1 MSKSKAKKRRKERKE
16 LRHELTHNMI
26 KKVSGNEK
34 EKTRVGMVF

>member
-34 EKTRVGMVF
+34 EKPRVSMVY